1 MVVSLI
7 VLSCVIAGLLT
18 GLVHYRTKYWNYLDI
33 SESANQEVLETRKE
47 MIDALNS
54 ETSKMIQAQKNFEED
69 IKKKFK
75 KLLSKKTAQ
84 IKKECQEKYDL
95 LAKNLEQDYNNACE
109 EVKTELI
116 EQLEKVDSAVQEH
129 AENLAMKNILTFSC
143 SCSKDL
149 IPCPID
155 FTKENTF
162 ICPKCGSKY
171 RVAIN
176 ANPILIGRAISDEQ
190 FSDLLEKRLNED
202 KGTE

>member
-18 GLVHYRTKYWNYLDI
+18 GLVHYRSKYWNYLDI
-33 SESANQEVLETRKE
+33 SESANQEVLEVRKE
-47 MIDALNS
+47 MIDTLNS

-109 EVKTELI
+109 EVKTELF
-116 EQLEKVDSAVQEH
+116 EQLEKVDSALQEH

-149 IPCPID
+149 IPCSID

-162 ICPKCGSKY
+162 ICPKCSSKY

-202 KGTE
+202 KRTE